1 MPKESAKPPSA
12 KSTAA
17 QDMTALWAPNGDTLE
32 AVVKANEALASGMAA
47 WGQEVMTFANRRLAE
62 NMQRSES
69 LFQCKD
75 PEAAFRL
82 GCDFAKTASE
92 QYLEETDRFIKLAAR
107 ISRDCWAPLEKR
119 TQDALHETVKS

>member
-1 MPKESAKPPSA
+1 MPKESINPQPAKPTVA
-12 KSTAA
+12 EE
-17 QDMTALWAPNGDTLE
+17 MTALWGPNGDNFD

-69 LFQCKD
+69 LLQCKD
-75 PEAAFRL
+75 PESAFRL

-92 QYLEETDRFIKLAAR
+92 QYLEETERFVKLVAR

-119 TQDALHETVKS
+119 TQEALHETVKS